1 MVPPSPRTPAWP
13 PRSAPRLFV
22 AEPLAQG
29 AAVVLEGAQAHYL
42 ARVMRAGPGDAVVLC
57 DDATGE
63 WLARVTAADR
73 RDVALM
79 VEERLRPREAVPDLV
94 LCAGLLKKD
103 RFDLVLEKATE
114 LGVAAIQPV
123 IARRCVA
130 DSLNLER
137 ARAVVTEAAEQCART
152 AARPIASGR
161 VSRRAALAWLAALCL
176 VGLIVLLQLH
186 RPAQLVALASLL
198 LVAAYP
204 YMKRLTGWPQAW
216 LGLVFTW
223 AAPVGWVEAHGW
235 RDLATLAALY
245 AGCWAWVMGYD
256 TIYACQDREDDAVV
270 GIGSSARSLGR
281 HIRPGV
287 ALLYTLALAGWAT
300 AIWQVRPDPLAL
312 LALAP
317 VAAHLGWQTLTLH
330 PDDASNVLTR
340 FRSNRFAGLLMAL
353 GCGVVGTAG

>member
-1 MVPPSPRTPAWP
+1 MEEAIASPAAAIPPDSEHHGLMRLLP
-13 PRSAPRLFV
+13 PRARDFASTARFDRPIGWWLLFW
-22 AEPLAQG
+22 PG
-29 AAVVLEGAQAHYL
+29 AWAVLLGGGAVVHWRLLGWLLLGSVAMRGAGCVWNDIA
-42 ARVMRAGPGDAVVLC
+42 DADL
-57 DDATGE
+57 
-63 WLARVTAADR
+63 DR
-73 RDVALM
+73 QV
-79 VEERLRPREAVPDLV
+79 
-94 LCAGLLKKD
+94 
-103 RFDLVLEKATE
+103 
-114 LGVAAIQPV
+114 
-123 IARRCVA
+123 
-130 DSLNLER
+130 
-137 ARAVVTEAAEQCART
+137 ART